1 MNQIVSAA
9 CELIDR
15 GESFVLATIVSRSGS
30 TPRTAGSRMIV
41 TADGSGIGTVG
52 GGLLEAE
59 VMSRAKTLI
68 QTGQST
74 ILPFDLSYKN
84 VDTMDMICGGR
95 AEVLLDCIRPTSA
108 ILDIFHRWRGL
119 LAERK
124 KGLLLTVVDV
134 NDETVERIDHCLAV
148 NEDEILGHWP
158 LGEAALEKVRQEA
171 AQISSAITLTIDEG
185 FVLLEPVQPVC
196 TLYLFGAG
204 HVALFTAAM
213 AAMVGFRVSVADDRE
228 EFANRQR
235 FPDAHEIRALENFER
250 AFDGIGVGTQD
261 YIVILTRGHLHDKTV
276 LARALRTEAGYI
288 GMIGSRKKR
297 DAIYGVLLKEGAT
310 QADIER
316 VHSPI
321 GLAIDAE
328 TPEEIAVSIVAEMI
342 QHRANKHKAVR

>member
-1 MNQIVSAA
+1 MNQIVTAA

-15 GESFVLATIVSRSGS
+15 GEIFVLATIVSRSGS

-59 VMSRAKTLI
+59 VMSRGKILI

-74 ILPFDLSYKN
+74 ILPFDLSDKN
-84 VDTMDMICGGR
+84 VDSMDMICGGR

-108 ILDIFHRWRGL
+108 ILSIFHRWRGL

-134 NDETVERIDHCLAV
+134 SDDTVDRIDHCLAIE
-148 NEDEILGHWP
+148 EDGIIGHWP
-158 LGEAALEKVRQEA
+158 LDEAALEAVRQEA
-171 AQISSAITLTIDEG
+171 AHISSALTLTTDGG
-185 FVLLEPVQPVC
+185 FVLLEPVQPIC
-196 TLYLFGAG
+196 TVYLFGGG

-235 FPDAHEIRALENFER
+235 FPDAHEIRALKNFDR

-276 LARALRTEAGYI
+276 LARALETEAGYI
-288 GMIGSRKKR
+288 GMIGSRRKR
-297 DAIYGVLLKEGAT
+297 DTIYGSLLKEGVSQT
-310 QADIER
+310 DIDR

-321 GLAIDAE
+321 GLPIDAE

-342 QHRANKHKAVR
+342 QHRAQKHKAVH